1 MPKVNKKDIKSN
13 AWKYVYYFVFSPIFQ
28 FIFPLLLLVIST
40 AILKFLPWFPASAP
54 WFPHFLYFHPDSPHS
69 HAESPLP
76 HFHPIPHISTLILR
90 ISLISF
96 SNSPFTDSLL
106 SLYSLR
112 IYFSKIDILVQK
124 RTLPFLLL
132 HNSRPQIIIYIIY
145 NVVSV
150 INKNHLPYSASSK
163 IYITCEVWASNSEW
177 LKCYISFTSKG
188 GTTCPKLS
196 FFS

>member
-1 MPKVNKKDIKSN
+1 MRENMFIILSSLQSFN
-13 AWKYVYYFVFSPIFQ
+13 LHFRYYY
-28 FIFPLLLLVIST
+28 LL
-40 AILKFLPWFPASAP
+40 FLPLYLSFYLDSLHQHPDS
-54 WFPHFLYFHPDSPHS
+54 PHFSYFHPDSPHS

-124 RTLPFLLL
+124 RTLSFLLL

-163 IYITCEVWASNSEW
+163 ISITCEVWASNSEW